1 MQVGGPPGTLWISP
15 SVLHEETNMTAIGA
29 VGIPPF
35 GFVIAADGRKRLDY
49 ESRAKATADHRRTKP
64 AWIEHRAHGLV
75 PKESTSTRSA
85 ATHNSDSVT
94 ILRHTYARLR
104 DSDAAN

>member
-64 AWIEHRAHGLV
+64 AWIEDRAHGLV
-75 PKESTSTRSA
+75 PKDIYLYPLCRNAQQRLCHDPPSHICTTQ
-85 ATHNSDSVT
+85 
-94 ILRHTYARLR
+94 RLR
-104 DSDAAN
+104 CSK